1 MVQSI
6 RRNLFPR
13 FWSSVTRTKKL
24 HTQRHKKS
32 LCTIILVL
40 SSLTSARTITH
51 HMEKELTLCCINL
64 TTNCCRALS
73 PVYCLLLEKKIT
85 ADHAGSCG
93 DICMGKWF
101 FRRLDRWELEGNAYF
116 LFYQRGNEL
125 VLVTFPSNER
135 PWTLL
140 RWLCCVSM
148 IRSCSHG
155 GRTRGFF

>member
-13 FWSSVTRTKKL
+13 FWSSVTRTKNSTHNGTEKTSFVQYVL
-24 HTQRHKKS
+24 Q
-32 LCTIILVL
+32 VL
-40 SSLTSARTITH
+40 SSLSSARTITH

-64 TTNCCRALS
+64 TTNCCRASS
-73 PVYCLLLEKKIT
+73 PVYCLLNRHKKIT
-85 ADHAGSCG
+85 ADHAGSCD

-125 VLVTFPSNER
+125 GIVTFLSNER

-140 RWLCCVSM
+140 RWLCCVL
-148 IRSCSHG
+148 CLYD
-155 GRTRGFF
+155 TKL